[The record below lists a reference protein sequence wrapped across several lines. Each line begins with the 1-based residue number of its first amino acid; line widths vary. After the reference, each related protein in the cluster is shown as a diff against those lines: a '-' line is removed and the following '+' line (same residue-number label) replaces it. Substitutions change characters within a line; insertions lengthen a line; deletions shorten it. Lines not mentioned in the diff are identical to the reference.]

1 MAERAVH
8 VVIRGR
14 VQGVGFRGWVEDE
27 AEARALSGWVR
38 NRRDGT
44 VEAVF
49 AGDAA
54 AVDAMIAACHSGPR
68 AAVVDDVRVEDYSSP
83 PVEGFTALP
92 TL

>member
-14 VQGVGFRGWVEDE
+14 VQGVGFRAWVEDE

-38 NRRDGT
+38 NRREGT

-54 AVDAMIAACHSGPR
+54 AVDAMVAACRVGPR
-68 AAVVDDVRVEDYSSP
+68 AAAVDDVRVGDYAGPSLT
-83 PVEGFTALP
+83 GFTALA
-92 TL
+92 TE